1 MELLTELREKRAKT
15 LLLSVEASDVTD
27 QIIDDLYTMV
37 MDHAGTCQLKFVLKD
52 HKTNTKLKMPSKSMK
67 VNVDNE
73 FIDKVKTLSVFDYI
87 LE

>member
-1 MELLTELREKRAKT
+1 
-15 LLLSVEASDVTD
+15 
-27 QIIDDLYTMV
+27 